1 MRKLFLIPTRLGRYL
16 LGLNFLIFI
25 LAISYSN
32 NLLLLFSLFLIGQT
46 IYWYI
51 ETIRH
56 QHQTLGRLEIPP
68 VYLGEATYLKL
79 EIRQKKIESIKVIID
94 NQKYFLKMNSAL
106 ENEGL
111 FPVMMRQR
119 GKYLLQKISFF
130 DSAPFGLFAKKL
142 EQEYQQSFFIYPHIY
157 PHQSPTHPYK
167 KEHQTGPLEAQTL
180 GNEDFYSL
188 DKYQSEDFKKISWK
202 HFARMEELYVKKG
215 SSQESRYLD
224 LILKENMNEED
235 ISYVATQIYLAHK
248 YQILTG
254 LKTPDE
260 FISYGEGDAHF
271 KELMEKVA
279 QW

>member
-51 ETIRH
+51 ETIRYH
-56 QHQTLGRLEIPP
+56 HQTLGQLEIPP
-68 VYLGEATYLKL
+68 VYLGETTYLKL
-79 EIRQKKIESIKVIID
+79 EIRQKKIENIKVLID
-94 NQKYFLKMNSAL
+94 NQKHLLKMNSAL

-111 FPVMMRQR
+111 FPVIMRQR
-119 GKYLLQKISFF
+119 GKHLLQRISFF

-142 EQEYQQSFFIYPHIY
+142 EQEYQQSFFIYPNIY
-157 PHQSPTHPYK
+157 PHQSPIQPYK
-167 KEHQTGPLEAQTL
+167 KEYQTGQLEAQTM
-180 GNEDFYSL
+180 GSEDFYSL

-215 SSQESRYLD
+215 SSQESRYFD
-224 LILKENMNEED
+224 LLLKENMNEED
-235 ISYVATQIYLAHK
+235 ISFVATQIYLAHK
-248 YQILTG
+248 YQILTS

>member
-1 MRKLFLIPTRLGRYL
+1 MRKLFLSPTRLGRYL

-51 ETIRH
+51 ETVRFHH
-56 QHQTLGRLEIPP
+56 QSLGRLEIPP
-68 VYLGEATYLKL
+68 VYSGETTYLKL
-79 EIRQKKIESIKVIID
+79 QTGQKKIESIRVIID
-94 NQKYFLKMNSAL
+94 NKKYSLQINSAL

-111 FPVMMRQR
+111 FPVVLKQR
-119 GKYLLQKISFF
+119 GKHLLQRISFY
-130 DSAPFGLFAKKL
+130 DSAPFGLFAKKQN
-142 EQEYQQSFFIYPHIY
+142 QEYQQSFFIYPRIW
-157 PHQSPTHPYK
+157 PGQSLIGPYQ
-167 KEHQTGPLEAQTL
+167 KEHQTGAIEAQTI

-224 LILKENMNEED
+224 LFLNENMSEDD
-235 ISYVATQIYLAHK
+235 ISLVATQVYLAHK
-248 YQILTG
+248 YQILTS
-254 LKTPDE
+254 LKAPEE
-260 FISYGEGDAHF
+260 FISYGQGDAHF
-271 KELMEKVA
+271 RILMEKVA